1 MGAWPCGTIV
11 LLNELFGTESKSQV
25 YGSIHTLLAENEKN
39 TGGIGKSINK
49 GTCLTE
55 VFNKKCRKSTED
67 NYIRENSRPRNNY

>member
-11 LLNELFGTESKSQV
+11 LLIELFGTESKSQV

-49 GTCLTE
+49 
-55 VFNKKCRKSTED
+55 KCRKSTED